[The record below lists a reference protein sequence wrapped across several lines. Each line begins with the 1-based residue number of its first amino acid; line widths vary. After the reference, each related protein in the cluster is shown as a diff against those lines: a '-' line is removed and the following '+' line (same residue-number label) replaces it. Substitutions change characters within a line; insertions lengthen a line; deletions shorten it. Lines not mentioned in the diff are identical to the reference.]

1 MRGGV
6 RGLRPGAPI
15 RWAMATRAKVEPQA
29 DGSLLLRDGG
39 QALRLA
45 QTGELKGAWR
55 VAPAKGPNE
64 WDGENKGV
72 TQITFEVPMPSDGDA
87 HLAITFSR
95 PCP

>member
-1 MRGGV
+1 MRDGV

-15 RWAMATRAKVEPQA
+15 RWAMMTRAKVEPQT